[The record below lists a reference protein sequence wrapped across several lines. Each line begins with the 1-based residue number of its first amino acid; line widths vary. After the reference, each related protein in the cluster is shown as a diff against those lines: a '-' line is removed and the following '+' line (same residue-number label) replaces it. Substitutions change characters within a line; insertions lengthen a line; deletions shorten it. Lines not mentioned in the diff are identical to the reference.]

1 MRTIMKKTVFIAIV
15 SIVFF
20 GGCKPMDDF
29 QVNPNEATLGN
40 PALFLTTAQ
49 RNLFADVL
57 ARDPIYNENAFLA
70 ARQWVGSNF
79 HGEPYQYYRWAAGSF
94 NKYNYLRNVQEMEN
108 WAGGNESYLALSKLF
123 RSLFFYDMTMR
134 FGDIPYTQAL
144 QLSAG
149 TRQPVYDTQKAVFL
163 GILAELEAANTLLAS
178 STAPIQGDFIYQG
191 NALQWRK
198 FVNSFR
204 IRVLLALSK
213 KEGDADL
220 NIRQQFVQIM
230 ENPQQYPIFESNAD
244 NAQRIT
250 SQVAPSPYYS
260 NSALI
265 YMGLEQEFADA
276 LKARRDPR
284 LKYYADITSAAA
296 AAGKTPADFD
306 AYAGLP
312 GGAPNELNTAKFNE
326 VSIPNR
332 RYIDVL
338 GYEPVLYL
346 GFYEVNFLIAEAI
359 ERGWW
364 PAGNAKEYYEN
375 GIRASLSYWDVP
387 EAEITAYIDQ
397 PLVAFNPP
405 NALEQILMQ
414 KYYAS
419 HQNSGF
425 EVYYTLRRTGVPAVD
440 LHGEGMIEPRMAV
453 RWRYPQDEYLL
464 NTENVEQA
472 VARQYPNGDDIYGV
486 MWVLQ

>member
-1 MRTIMKKTVFIAIV
+1 
-15 SIVFF
+15 
-20 GGCKPMDDF
+20 MDDF

-40 PALFLTTAQ
+40 PALFLTATE

-57 ARDPIYNENAFLA
+57 VGDPLYSENAFLA

-94 NKYNYLRNVQEMEN
+94 NKYNYLRNVQEMEQ
-108 WAGGNESYLALSKLF
+108 WAAGNESYLALAKLF

-134 FGDIPYTQAL
+134 FGDIPYSQAL

-149 TRQPVYDTQKAVFL
+149 TARPAYDTQKAVFL
-163 GILAELEAANTLLAS
+163 GILDELEAANMLL
-178 STAPIQGDFIYQG
+178 STSTDIIQGDFIYQG
-191 NALQWRK
+191 DVLKWRK
-198 FVNSFR
+198 FVNSFK

-220 NIRQQFVQIM
+220 DIKGRFTQLMQD
-230 ENPQQYPIFESNAD
+230 PLQYPIFESNAD

-250 SQVAPSPYYS
+250 SLVAPSPYYS

-265 YMGLEQEFADA
+265 YMGLEEKFAEA

-284 LKYYADITSAAA
+284 LKYYAEITSAAA
-296 AAGKTPADFD
+296 AQGKTADDFD

-312 GGAPNELNTAKFNE
+312 GAAPNELNTTKFNQ

-332 RYIDVL
+332 DYIDVVA
-338 GYEPVLYL
+338 YEPVLYL

-364 PAGNAKEYYEN
+364 PAGDAKEYYEK
-375 GIRASLSYWDVP
+375 GIRASLQYWDVP
-387 EAEITAYIDQ
+387 EAEITAYINQ
-397 PLVAFNPP
+397 PLVAFDPS

-419 HQNSGF
+419 HQNAGW
-425 EVYYTLRRTGVPAVD
+425 EAYYTLRRTGIPEVD
-440 LHGEGMIEPRMAV
+440 LSGEGMIEHRMAV

-464 NTENVEQA
+464 NAENVEQA